1 MVSRFVLIVACFSVL
16 FSSYAFGAVQVGIEV
31 KGGNL
36 KIADDGSGVAFPDGT
51 VQKTAATP
59 GASSVIGNSVQVDQT
74 SVGAGVTADVATLNL
89 SMVGNRTL
97 LVLPT
102 VSGLTWGAAPAEYGG
117 KNHSLHINVQWKILA
132 GPNRVVIGSFQQN
145 AEQNIIQ
152 LQGGG
157 FPTTVGN
164 NAITLQAVN
173 SSYWSLDDSPYG
185 TTPVGSNNF
194 FVTLSAMEL

>member
-1 MVSRFVLIVACFSVL
+1 MVSRFVLNVVCLSVL
-16 FSSYAFGAVQVGIEV
+16 FSSYAFGADQVGIEV

-36 KIADDGSGVAFPDGT
+36 KISDDDTGVVFHDGT

-59 GASSVIGNSVQVDQT
+59 GASSVIGNSVQVSQI
-74 SVGAGVTADVATLNL
+74 SVAAGVTADVATLNL
-89 SMVGNRTL
+89 SMTGNRTL

-102 VSGLTWGAAPAEYGG
+102 ISGLTWGAAPAEYGG
-117 KNHSLHINVQWKILA
+117 KNHTLHISVQWKILA

-173 SSYWSLDDSPYG
+173 SSYWSLDDGSG
-185 TTPVGSNNF
+185 DTSPVGSNNF